1 MIDTYVY
8 ESSSPGQFLA
18 RGGYDLL
25 FIVDMVALNSRL
37 VGGGGLEQK
46 VLFSR
51 MLKAKSRSASG
62 ASHQPDFLGSC
73 LLVKRV
79 WPVYLVD
86 RFS

>member
-1 MIDTYVY
+1 MYQP
-8 ESSSPGQFLA
+8 SRPGSFPA
-18 RGGYDLL
+18 REGCDLL

-37 VGGGGLEQK
+37 MGGGGFEQK

-51 MLKAKSRSASG
+51 MLQVKSRSAG
-62 ASHQPDFLGSC
+62 DASHQPDFMGSC

-86 RFS
+86 RFD

>member
-1 MIDTYVY
+1 MYQ
-8 ESSSPGQFLA
+8 SSSPGSFPT
-18 RGGYDLL
+18 REGCDLL

-37 VGGGGLEQK
+37 VGGGGFEQK

-62 ASHQPDFLGSC
+62 ASHQPDFMGSC

-86 RFS
+86 RFG